1 MPTEASMARGGIVS
15 FQSAG
20 AVNDPDAEDARI
32 IPGLEYAGNE
42 PIYQRALKHSLA
54 YDENIGK
61 FKPVRLTT
69 EQQNAAIEG
78 RFNLEKKL
86 ADFRSNYLA
95 IKHTNDDLIEGNM
108 IGKYIKTC
116 PHMFPHLKDYDYL
129 CYLDSKLEHVS
140 EHFVEQYVNKY
151 FVCDNDNN
159 DNNNDNNKNYALILR
174 NHTFLPPDIW
184 KEYEVSMEQKRYR
197 LQSEQYK
204 KYINTQVESG
214 LKTETPYHCQCGFL
228 IRNMKHPEINNI
240 GETWFKHI
248 QVCGIQDQIS
258 FFFVKQLFSDYILP
272 FKETPF
278 IIKPY
283 QIPSQNNIR
292 TRNNKSSLMKM
303 ITK

>member
-1 MPTEASMARGGIVS
+1 MSLNLAFYTYFYGSDKNDAFKIPT
-15 FQSAG
+15 
-20 AVNDPDAEDARI
+20 
-32 IPGLEYAGNE
+32 IP
-42 PIYQRALKHSLA
+42 SLTYKCFYYTNNVKLLFLLQKTKWIPV
-54 YDENIGK
+54 YDN
-61 FKPVRLTT
+61 KP
-69 EQQNAAIEG
+69 
-78 RFNLEKKL
+78 
-86 ADFRSNYLA
+86 
-95 IKHTNDDLIEGNM
+95 TNDDLIEGNM

-140 EHFVEQYVNKY
+140 EHFVEQYIHKY
-151 FVCDNDNN
+151 FVGDN

-204 KYINTQVESG
+204 KYINTQVKSG
-214 LKTETPYHCQCGFL
+214 LQSVTPYHCQCGFI

-240 GETWFKHI
+240 GETWVKHI
-248 QVCGIQDQIS
+248 QNCGIQDQIS

-278 IIKPY
+278 TIKPY
-283 QIPSQNNIR
+283 QIPLQSNIQ
-292 TRNNKSSLMKM
+292 TRNNKYNLMKM
-303 ITK
+303 VSK